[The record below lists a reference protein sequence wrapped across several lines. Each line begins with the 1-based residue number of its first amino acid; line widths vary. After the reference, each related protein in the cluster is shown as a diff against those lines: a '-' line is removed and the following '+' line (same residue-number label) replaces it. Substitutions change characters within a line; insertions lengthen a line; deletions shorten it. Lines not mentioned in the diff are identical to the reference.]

1 MKPKEIRAKS
11 DAELQEEAARLRRER
26 YHLKVQSVTGA
37 LENPARLRDNRRAV
51 ARILTVLGERGRL
64 TKAKQG

>member
-11 DAELQEEAARLRRER
+11 DAELHEEAARLRRER
-26 YHLKVQSVTGA
+26 YHLRVQSVTGA
-37 LENPARLRDNRRAV
+37 LENPAKLRDNRRAV

-64 TKAKQG
+64 AKAKQG

>member
-26 YHLKVQSVTGA
+26 YHLKVQSATGA
-37 LENPARLRDNRRAV
+37 LENPARLGANRRAV
-51 ARILTVLGERGRL
+51 ARILTVLGERRRL
-64 TKAKQG
+64 AKVKQG